1 MAEKGLL
8 SNETEANNKTM
19 SVSVSNV
26 AVQDWLR
33 KQKESIKPWSDFLNT
48 KKFSLPKSVA
58 PVGARLVRNVERFQS
73 NYVFI
78 FLGLV
83 AVCILTSPI
92 LLVVLA
98 TCLGA
103 CYFISFKN
111 ANNKVTVLGRELS
124 VTHQY
129 ACVGIVS
136 FILFWGAGAGSAVFS
151 MLGISLFVILL
162 HATMY
167 NVEDDVAELF
177 GSTVETV

>member
-1 MAEKGLL
+1 MAEKELL
-8 SNETEANNKTM
+8 VSGESEKTM
-19 SVSVSNV
+19 SVTVSNV

-33 KQKESIKPWSDFLNT
+33 RQKESIQPWSDFFNT
-48 KKFSLPKSVA
+48 KKFALPKSVA
-58 PVGARLVRNVERFQS
+58 PVGIRLVKNVERFQS

-83 AVCILTSPI
+83 AVCILTSPV

-111 ANNKVTVLGRELS
+111 ANNKITVLGYELS

-136 FILFWGAGAGSAVFS
+136 FILFWGFGAGSAVFS
-151 MLGISLFVILL
+151 MLGVSLFVIVL

-167 NVEDDVAELF
+167 NVEDEVAELF
-177 GSTVETV
+177 GATMETV